1 MLFTIRSR
9 EKIAIASYCNT
20 PLERFAAL
28 LKFQKLQQIYFE
40 PYPFQDVTQEVHP

>member
-28 LKFQKLQQIYFE
+28 LQSPRLQQIHAE